1 MTGPRAQHRT
11 ALASVHVVGAG
22 LIGASL
28 GLALR
33 GRDVE
38 VSLTDRRPTV
48 ARRAAELGAGTAGL
62 PATEPDLVVAAVP
75 VEVVG
80 TALAPLARRYR
91 HAVFTDVASTKAGLL
106 FEIETIPALQGRFVG
121 GHPMAGSE
129 RSGPAAA
136 RADLFAGRPWAITPL
151 HDANPVAF
159 ARTRELAGLC
169 GAVPV
174 VLSPVEHDDAV
185 AVVSHLPHLLA
196 AAAAAQLTT
205 APEVALQLAGQGV
218 RDVTRV
224 AGSDPA
230 LWQGILRSNAGP
242 LAAVLRAVLDD
253 LGRVADALSALSRAG
268 DTAEA
273 ERIALAPQPQ
283 DVLLEFL
290 SRGRQGRQRLPDQ
303 PAGSR
308 AAD

>member
-1 MTGPRAQHRT
+1 MTGPVAQGRT
-11 ALASVHVVGAG
+11 ALRSVHVVGAG
-22 LIGASL
+22 LVGTSL

-33 GRDVE
+33 GRDVA

-62 PATEPDLVVAAVP
+62 PAAEPDLVVAAVP

-80 TALAPLARRYR
+80 TALGPLARRYR
-91 HAVFTDVASTKAGLL
+91 NTVFTDLASTKAGLL
-106 FEIETIPALQGRFVG
+106 LDIETIPVLRGRFVG

-129 RSGPAAA
+129 RSGPSAA
-136 RADLFAGRPWAITPL
+136 RADLFAGRPWAITPE
-151 HDANPVAF
+151 HDTNPVAL

-174 VLSPVEHDDAV
+174 VVSSAEHDEAV

-205 APEVALQLAGQGV
+205 ATDVTLQLAGQGV

-230 LWQGILRSNAGP
+230 LWQGIVRSNAGP

-253 LGRVADALSALSRAG
+253 LGRVADALGELSRGG
-268 DTAEA
+268 DTAEEERRAVPA
-273 ERIALAPQPQ
+273 EPE

-303 PAGSR
+303 PAASGD
-308 AAD
+308 AG